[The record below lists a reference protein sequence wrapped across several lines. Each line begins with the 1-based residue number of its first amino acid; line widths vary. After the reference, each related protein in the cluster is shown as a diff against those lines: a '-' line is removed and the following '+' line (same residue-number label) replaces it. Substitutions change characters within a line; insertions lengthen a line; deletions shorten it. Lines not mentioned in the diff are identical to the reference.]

1 MFDSHV
7 GLEFTIEILVN
18 HINMRNLALTPVLE
32 AANNVFVNLWAG
44 SHEHDLTT
52 LGGAAWWTPVSL
64 GLKNLSMSADGSQT
78 NYRFFWSIQYLEM
91 IGRFNT
97 EACHTLVNTQIDTG
111 LLFIFLFCLAL
122 LITRTKT

>member
-7 GLEFTIEILVN
+7 GLEFSIEILVN

-32 AANNVFVNLWAG
+32 AANNVVVNLWAG

-52 LGGAAWWTPVSL
+52 LGGAARWTPVSL

-91 IGRFNT
+91 IGRFLN
-97 EACHTLVNTQIDTG
+97 N
-111 LLFIFLFCLAL
+111 
-122 LITRTKT
+122 